1 MLGNYQKMNSE
12 ILFSM
17 ALGLQSPWIL
27 TGVELKTMGSK
38 KELHITIGHTKGA
51 KFFDEHEQACGVY
64 DTNEKTWRH
73 LNFFEHE
80 CFLHCKVPRIMT
92 SENKI
97 RLVSVPWARNGS
109 GFTLMFEAF
118 AMLMIENEMPVNKVG
133 KVLDETAHRL
143 WRVFNYWIE
152 RAYVADKPRQIT
164 KLGFDETSQKRGHS
178 YVTLGVDLDERKV
191 LHVTEGKGKDCI
203 KAIKTH
209 LESKEMDISK
219 IAHTSIDLSPAFIS
233 GIHEHFPE
241 AEIHFDRF
249 HVVKLLHE
257 AMNTVRV
264 LERKEHEELK
274 GHKYT
279 FLKNKDKLSN
289 KKAQELSKLITLFPT
304 LGQAYRLKELFNDL
318 WEMEEE
324 ATTFLVDWCKEVDES
339 GIEPFKQFS
348 KTVKIHWQG
357 IVNFC
362 ETEINNGILE
372 GINSKIQLAKRR
384 ARGYRCVKN
393 FINMIYFLCGKL
405 TFDYPAYP
413 LKTS

>member
-1 MLGNYQKMNSE
+1 MNSE

-17 ALGLQSPWIL
+17 SLGLQSPWAL
-27 TGVELKTMGSK
+27 QAVELKTIDNK
-38 KELHITIGHTKGA
+38 KELHITINHIKGST
-51 KFFDEHEQACGVY
+51 FLDEHGQACSVY
-64 DTNEKTWRH
+64 DTTEKTWRH
-73 LNFFEHE
+73 LNFFEHQ
-80 CFLHCKVPRIMT
+80 CFLHCKVPRIRT
-92 SENKI
+92 SDDKV
-97 RLVSVPWARNGS
+97 RLVSVPWSRDGS

-133 KVLDETAHRL
+133 KVLDENAHRL

-152 RAYVADKPRQIT
+152 RAYVADKPKQVT
-164 KLGFDETSQKRGHS
+164 KIGFDETSRKKGHS
-178 YVTLGVDLDERKV
+178 YITLGVDLDKRKV

-203 KAIKTH
+203 KAIKTY
-209 LESKEMDISK
+209 LESKGMEISK
-219 IAHTSIDLSPAFIS
+219 IAHASIDLSPAFIS
-233 GIHEHFPE
+233 GINEHLPK

-249 HVVKLLHE
+249 HVVKLLNE
-257 AMNTVRV
+257 AMNSVRM

-279 FLKNKDKLSN
+279 FLKNKEKLSI
-289 KKAQELSKLITLFPT
+289 KKAQELSDLITLFPT
-304 LGQAYRLKELFNDL
+304 LGQAYRFKELFNDL
-318 WEMEEE
+318 WEMETEEE
-324 ATTFLVDWCKEVDES
+324 AIAFLVDWCKEVDAS
-339 GIEPFKQFS
+339 GIEPFKKFLNTI
-348 KTVKIHWQG
+348 KTHWQG
-357 IVNFC
+357 IINFC